1 MTFSLPTQP
10 KTPKRTPYALSD
22 AVRSAYGTATL
33 NSGRICAKFGIF
45 PISPQ
50 SILPLDEQLIR

>member
-1 MTFSLPTQP
+1 
-10 KTPKRTPYALSD
+10 
-22 AVRSAYGTATL
+22 VHSAYGTATL

-50 SILPLDEQLIR
+50 SILRLDEQLIR